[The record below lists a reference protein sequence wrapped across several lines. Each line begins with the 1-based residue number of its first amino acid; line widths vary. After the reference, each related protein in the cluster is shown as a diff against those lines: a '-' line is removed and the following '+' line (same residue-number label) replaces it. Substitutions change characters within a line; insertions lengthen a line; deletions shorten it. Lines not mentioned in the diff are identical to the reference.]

1 MFVMESCC
9 LLRIFYVEE
18 AVRVPLDVAEK
29 TQSDAELYIKQMGG
43 SENNSSRKRQM
54 QWRAV
59 KMKRLR
65 SAVK

>member
-29 TQSDAELYIKQMGG
+29 TQSDAEFYIKTDGRI
-43 SENNSSRKRQM
+43 SE
-54 QWRAV
+54 
-59 KMKRLR
+59 
-65 SAVK
+65 